1 MVRSFSLHF
10 WVGLKVKIMRLHPKM
25 LQAAGAKT
33 EDILLCS
40 GPISPL
46 KQQFLTSALQP
57 PSSFPPNNLHLVWNL
72 HSVKGLRLYLCV

>member
-1 MVRSFSLHF
+1 MVCSFSLHF
-10 WVGLKVKIMRLHPKM
+10 LKVKIMRLHPKM
-25 LQAAGAKT
+25 LQAAGAKS

-46 KQQFLTSALQP
+46 KQFLTSALQP
-57 PSSFPPNNLHLVWNL
+57 PPSFPPSNLHLVWNL